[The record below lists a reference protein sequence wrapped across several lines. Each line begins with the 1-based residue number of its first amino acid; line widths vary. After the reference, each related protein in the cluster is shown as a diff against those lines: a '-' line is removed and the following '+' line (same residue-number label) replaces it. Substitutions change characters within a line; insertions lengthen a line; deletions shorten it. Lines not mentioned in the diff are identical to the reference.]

1 MIDLKLLR
9 DNPAF
14 VRASYDRRGGVD
26 GVDHVLELDARYREL
41 LGEVERLRAEH
52 NKANKAIGQ
61 TPQDERAAAIAN
73 AKAIGEKAEALTP
86 ELERVAAELD
96 ETAAHLPNLPHESV
110 PDGSTENDNVVER
123 TVGDRPEFDFEPKDH
138 VALGESLG
146 IFDSDRS
153 AKTSGSRFVYL
164 TGPGVMLELALVR
177 FAFDYLMEHRF
188 TPVVPPVL
196 VRRHAMYGTG
206 FLPAEEHEFYQVER
220 DGLFLTGTSEVAL
233 AAMHS
238 DEILNGADLPIRYAG
253 YSPCFRREA
262 GSYGKDTKGLIRVHQ
277 FDKVEQF
284 SFCHPNDSWD
294 EFQAIRANQERIL
307 QSLEIP
313 YQVVVMCAGDLGS
326 AAAKKVD
333 NEAWLP
339 GAGRYLELTSAS
351 NTTDYQARRLHVRFK
366 GGTGSA
372 GSQARAD
379 GGTRLV
385 HTLNGTACA
394 VGRMIVALLENFQRG
409 DGSVGIPEALQPY
422 TGFKEIRAG
431 AK

>member
-1 MIDLKLLR
+1 MIDLKVLR
-9 DNPAF
+9 DNPEF
-14 VRASYDRRGGVD
+14 VRASYDRRGDVD
-26 GVDHVLELDARYREL
+26 DLDRILQLDERHREL

-52 NKANKAIGQ
+52 NKANKAIGK
-61 TPQDERAAAIAN
+61 TPPDDRASAIAT
-73 AKAIGEKAEALTP
+73 AKGIGEKADALTP
-86 ELERVAAELD
+86 ELERVRAELD
-96 ETAAHLPNLPHESV
+96 EAAAHLPNLPHESV
-110 PDGSTENDNVVER
+110 PDGSTEKDNVVER
-123 TVGDRPEFDFEPKDH
+123 TVGDRPEFDFEPKEH
-138 VALGESLG
+138 VTLGENLG
-146 IFDSDRS
+146 IIDSDRA

-164 TGPGVMLELALVR
+164 TGPGVILELALVR
-177 FAFDYLMEHRF
+177 FTLDYLMEHRF

-206 FLPAEEHEFYQVER
+206 FLPAEEHEFYVVER
-220 DGLFLTGTSEVAL
+220 DELFLTGTSEVPL

-238 DEILNGADLPIRYAG
+238 DEILNAADLPIRYAG

-284 SFCHPNDSWD
+284 SFSHPDDSWD

-313 YQVVVMCAGDLGS
+313 YQVLVMCAGDLGS

-339 GAGRYLELTSAS
+339 GAKRYLELTSAS
-351 NTTDYQARRLHVRFK
+351 NTTDYQARRLQIRFR
-366 GGTGSA
+366 GSSPD
-372 GSQARAD
+372 GSS
-379 GGTRLV
+379 GKSNTGTRFV

-394 VGRMIVALLENFQRG
+394 VGRMLVALLENFQRG

-422 TGFKEIRAG
+422 TGFKEIKPAS
-431 AK
+431 K

>member
-9 DNPAF
+9 DKPDY
-14 VRASYDRRGGVD
+14 VRAAYERRGGVE
-26 GVDHVLELDARYREL
+26 GLERVLELDARHRKL
-41 LGEVERLRAEH
+41 IAEVEHLRAEH
-52 NKANKAIGQ
+52 NKANKAIAK
-61 TPQDERAAAIAN
+61 TPPAERAGAIQN
-73 AKAIGEKAEALTP
+73 AKAIGEKTEVLAP
-86 ELERVAAELD
+86 ELDRVAAEL
-96 ETAAHLPNLPHESV
+96 EEAAAHLPNLPHESV
-110 PDGSTENDNVVER
+110 PDGLTEKDNVVER
-123 TVGDRPEFDFEPKDH
+123 TVGDRHEFDFEPKDH

-146 IFDSDRS
+146 IFDSDS
-153 AKTSGSRFVYL
+153 AAKTSGSRFVYL

-177 FAFDYLMEHRF
+177 FALDYLMEHRF

-196 VRRHAMYGTG
+196 VRRQAMYGTG
-206 FLPAEEHEFYQVER
+206 FLPTEEHEFYVMER
-220 DGLFLTGTSEVAL
+220 DGLFLAGTSEVPL
-233 AAMHS
+233 ASMHA
-238 DEILNGADLPIRYAG
+238 DEILDATTLPVRYAG

-284 SFCHPNDSWD
+284 SFCHPDDSWD

-313 YQVVVMCAGDLGS
+313 YQVLVMCAGDLGS

-339 GAGRYLELTSAS
+339 GAQRYLELTSAS
-351 NTTDYQARRLHVRFK
+351 NTTDYQARRLQIRFK
-366 GGTGSA
+366 A
-372 GSQARAD
+372 E

-394 VGRMIVALLENFQRG
+394 VGRTLVALLENYQRG
-409 DGSVGIPEALQPY
+409 DGSVAIPEALQPY
-422 TGFKEIRAG
+422 TGFKEIKPPG
-431 AK
+431 T